1 MKNVLILGGTG
12 RLGQMV
18 VERLRGTGCHIVTLA
33 RSAAPGNHI
42 SADINQ
48 FDAYEG
54 FDTVIHCAAM
64 KDVVRCETQI
74 EQCIAANVTGTAVAL
89 RNASKAGVKRYIYIS
104 TDMAVE
110 PQSVYGAS
118 KKLAD
123 AMVTSGSRDGLM
135 QTAVIR
141 LGNIIGRSGSVM
153 TLFAEKAAQIGYVP
167 VTDASMTRFLMSAS
181 DCADFVI
188 RIARRKDL
196 HGEIFVPRCKS
207 YRILDVAEAVAPGV
221 PVTIVGLR
229 AGDMLSVKMISST
242 EALRTSAEED
252 MYRIVP
258 VWAEEVVEGVPS
270 ELTSANNSEFAS
282 IDQLRQLYLELTF

>member
-1 MKNVLILGGTG
+1 M
-12 RLGQMV
+12 GQMV
-18 VERLRGTGCHIVTLA
+18 VERLRGTGCHITTLA

-74 EQCIAANVTGTAVAL
+74 EECIASNVTGTAVAL
-89 RNASKAGVKRYIYIS
+89 RNASKAGVDRYIYIS

-123 AMVTSGSRDGLM
+123 AMVTSASRDGLM

-141 LGNIIGRSGSVM
+141 FGNIIGRSGSVM

-167 VTDASMTRFLMSAS
+167 ITDASMTRFLMSATN
-181 DCADFVI
+181 CADFVI
-188 RIARRKDL
+188 RVARQKDL
-196 HGEIFVPRCKS
+196 RGEIFVPRCKS
-207 YRILDVAEAVAPGV
+207 YRILDMAEAVAPEV
-221 PVTIVGLR
+221 PVKIVGLR
-229 AGDMLSVKMISST
+229 PGDMLSVKMISST
-242 EALRTSAEED
+242 EALRTSPEED
-252 MYRIVP
+252 MYRIIP

-282 IDQLRQLYLELTF
+282 IDQLRQLYLELTLVK